1 MPHYGAIR
9 DWKTMFDVLDEK
21 EDAVNIAKEKA
32 IDKFHEITLEDLPE
46 TAWHGPTRKE
56 ELIKYRNEA
65 KASMIRKHNDI
76 LLGKIAAPVFYDD
89 GDQSPVTDSYG
100 QMLLRIEWSQYFN
113 QVNPII
119 SPWLSDWSL
128 VLFCGEYQGM
138 LEILSNKT
146 EEEIKMLL
154 KKRESYANLGSVY
167 FVVIGAS
174 RVMSEYIVDHME
186 NYKKCL
192 LHLIKLG
199 AEVTVRDIAGFTP
212 LHHCAGPDANDIT
225 LELAQILI
233 KAGAD
238 VNVRNRSGETPLKQA
253 TEIYKYDVI
262 QLLLDHGADPYIGE
276 YSKNLTPIEMV
287 KDFPKI
293 RKMFNKVVKK
303 QQKDERDKIKE
314 SVGINNC
321 NVCNKQENGNKRC
334 SGCYMVFYC
343 DRKCQ
348 VKDWDNHKVNCKQ
361 IQKEYKMC
369 FLSYN
374 PEHPSGVAL
383 AYDPNDP
390 QIQYD
395 NMFLHRLMLNLNHG
409 LKKLHFVVK
418 VIIQFYDEC

>member
-1 MPHYGAIR
+1 
-9 DWKTMFDVLDEK
+9 
-21 EDAVNIAKEKA
+21 
-32 IDKFHEITLEDLPE
+32 
-46 TAWHGPTRKE
+46 
-56 ELIKYRNEA
+56 
-65 KASMIRKHNDI
+65 
-76 LLGKIAAPVFYDD
+76 
-89 GDQSPVTDSYG
+89 
-100 QMLLRIEWSQYFN
+100 
-113 QVNPII
+113 
-119 SPWLSDWSL
+119 
-128 VLFCGEYQGM
+128 
-138 LEILSNKT
+138 
-146 EEEIKMLL
+146 MLL

-303 QQKDERDKIKE
+303 QQKD
-314 SVGINNC
+314 
-321 NVCNKQENGNKRC
+321 
-334 SGCYMVFYC
+334 
-343 DRKCQ
+343 
-348 VKDWDNHKVNCKQ
+348 
-361 IQKEYKMC
+361 
-369 FLSYN
+369 
-374 PEHPSGVAL
+374 
-383 AYDPNDP
+383 
-390 QIQYD
+390 
-395 NMFLHRLMLNLNHG
+395 
-409 LKKLHFVVK
+409 
-418 VIIQFYDEC
+418 